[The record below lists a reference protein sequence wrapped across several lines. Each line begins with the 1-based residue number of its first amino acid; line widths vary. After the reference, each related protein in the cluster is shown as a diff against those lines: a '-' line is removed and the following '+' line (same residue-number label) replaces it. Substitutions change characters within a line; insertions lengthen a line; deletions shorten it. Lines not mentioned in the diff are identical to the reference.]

1 MLADFNTFTLR
12 CGVPV
17 HHLPMPTNAAH
28 MMLVFF
34 TGSCDD
40 VHPGE
45 RHLFEHLPFRASG
58 DCIGYTQ
65 TLERFKLLGGTV
77 NAMTNQHM
85 TCYQV
90 RVPGTHARAGAEH
103 LIKLACQPRCAQEDI
118 DAEREVILSEISMRY
133 SNPGECSTNHFIEH
147 LFAGTPFAHPIAGSE
162 ETLNLVT
169 PDMLRELH
177 RSAYTR
183 ERCAWVVA
191 GGIEHDT
198 LDNLLE
204 EVSVQIPT
212 GSNEPRRTASTLYA
226 PTFQRWGSPVESAF
240 PFGDSH
246 IRIYVPI
253 EHDVVSQDAVS
264 LVDNR
269 LSLGADSVLMK
280 ALREEHKLVYG
291 VITHAFTT
299 SVATGLWLYMPIKPG
314 REDRALDVLWQ
325 TFDQFANIHPRSWL
339 PDLRARF
346 RAEAQMRDLAP
357 AKLAFMALHELMDG
371 RGVESESA
379 QLDRLDAVT
388 ADEIIEVSK
397 ALKPEKAAMFVYRGS
412 S

>member
-1 MLADFNTFTLR
+1 
-12 CGVPV
+12 
-17 HHLPMPTNAAH
+17 
-28 MMLVFF
+28 MLVFF

-45 RHLFEHLPFRASG
+45 RHLFEHLPFRASK
-58 DCIGYTQ
+58 DRIGYSQ
-65 TLERFKLLGGTV
+65 TLEQFKLLGGTV
-77 NAMTNQHM
+77 NAMTDQHL

-103 LIKLACQPRCAQEDI
+103 LIKLACQPRCSQEDI

-133 SNPGECSTNHFIEH
+133 SNPGEYSRNHFIEH
-147 LFAGTPFAHPIAGSE
+147 LFAGTPFAHPVAGSE
-162 ETLNLVT
+162 ETLDLVT

-177 RSAYTR
+177 RSSYTR
-183 ERCAWVVA
+183 ERCAWIVA

-198 LDNLLE
+198 LATLLE
-204 EVSVQIPT
+204 GVSVQIPT
-212 GSNEPRRTASTLYA
+212 GSHKPRRTASTLYA
-226 PTFQRWGSPVESAF
+226 PTFQGWGIPVESAF

-246 IRIYVPI
+246 IRIYVPM
-253 EHDVVSQDAVS
+253 EHEVVSQDAVS
-264 LVDNR
+264 LVDNQ

-299 SVATGLWLYMPIKPG
+299 TVATGLWLYMPIKPG

-325 TFDQFANIHPRSWL
+325 TFDQFANVHPWCWL
-339 PDLRARF
+339 PELRARL

-357 AKLAFMALHELMDG
+357 AKLASLALGEMMKG
-371 RGVESESA
+371 RGVEPESHE
-379 QLDRLDAVT
+379 LDRLDAVT

-397 ALKPEKAAMFVYRGS
+397 ALKPANAAVFIYRGS